1 MNNNKK
7 NKKRTLTDDSDSEIE
22 NRNIAVNAG
31 VKGAWARFL
40 VVSSKDTEKPMGQMS
55 PFLLEKWFHGVSST
69 GFSIKKLRCGDLLVE
84 CQTKKAS
91 DLLRRRDDAVCVD
104 RKISVSL
111 HQQLNSSKGVIRCPD
126 LKGISETDIQ
136 TELADQGVTRVQRVL
151 VTKGSSK
158 QPTNTLFLTC
168 AMAQLPESIKVGYL
182 RVKVTSF
189 VPSPLRCFRCQK
201 YGHGSKNCSS
211 QEMCR
216 DCGKAKHEGD
226 CKDPKYC
233 LNCEGKHSSSSR
245 DCPKWKLEQEIQR
258 VRTLEKC
265 SFADARKRVV
275 ATQPNTLP
283 QTFASAAAS
292 SAKPAEAPVATQLE
306 SLIVAIGKLT
316 ERLVNLETVVMS
328 LLHKKPAVPSKPA
341 QCTKGNNPLSLSS
354 QSALSQQSN
363 RTPAAKAATPHAAG
377 KVAVPNAAPKAAAS
391 QSASGGP
398 KPPGRRDSS
407 DDGIRVGNIRVL
419 ASAVEGVL
427 NNRNRFD
434 ILDDV
439 DMTISTD
446 YIASL

>member
-1 MNNNKK
+1 MNNNNK
-7 NKKRTLTDDSDSEIE
+7 NKKRLLQDDSDSENE
-22 NRNIAVNAG
+22 NRNAAVNAG
-31 VKGAWARFL
+31 VEGAWARFL
-40 VVSSKDTEKPMGQMS
+40 VVSSKDTEKPMGLMS

-69 GFSIKKLRCGDLLVE
+69 GFLLKKLRSGDLLVE
-84 CQTKKAS
+84 CQTRKAA
-91 DLLRRRDDAVCVD
+91 DLLRRRDDTVCVD

-151 VTKGSSK
+151 VNKGPSK
-158 QPTNTLFLTC
+158 QPTNTLFLTF
-168 AMAQLPESIKVGYL
+168 AMAQLPEAIKVGYL
-182 RVKVTSF
+182 RVKVTPF
-189 VPSPLRCFRCQK
+189 VPSPLQCFRCQK

-226 CKDPKYC
+226 CKDPKHC

-265 SFADARKRVV
+265 SFADARKRVM

-292 SAKPAEAPVATQLE
+292 TAKPAETPVATQLE

-328 LLHKKPAVPSKPA
+328 LLPKKPAVPSKPT
-341 QCTKGNNPLSLSS
+341 QCTKGDTSSTLSS
-354 QSALSQQSN
+354 QSSPSQISSKQPNKTS
-363 RTPAAKAATPHAAG
+363 AAKAATPHAAA
-377 KVAVPNAAPKAAAS
+377 KVAAPNAAPKAAAS
-391 QSASGGP
+391 QPASGGP
-398 KPPGRRDSS
+398 KPPDRRGS
-407 DDGIRVGNIRVL
+407 DGGIRVGNVRVP
-419 ASAVEGVL
+419 SSVVESVL
-427 NNRNRFD
+427 NNKNRFEV
-434 ILDDV
+434 LDDV
-439 DMTISTD
+439 DMTINTG
-446 YIASL
+446 